1 MGSLSRNENEISP
14 GRAITHGVVL
24 ALNPPHKD
32 LVRGGLEQRLRGG
45 TYSMDGVVY
54 TVARQL
60 YQYHRPIVAEE
71 S

>member
-32 LVRGGLEQRLRGG
+32 LVRGGLKQRLRGG
-45 TYSMDGVVY
+45 RTQWM
-54 TVARQL
+54 A
-60 YQYHRPIVAEE
+60 
-71 S
+71 